1 MAASEIMSN
10 APMYSLDSSLRDLLD
25 DDLFNSH
32 SESTKS
38 KNDERN
44 EVFQEC
50 LNLFI
55 KGEVKD
61 CLEKMSEAGFID
73 LGIFKSN
80 PMILDL
86 FVSACDLV
94 PNFNDLGLTLKGKV
108 LNTFTLDDPRCI
120 EIQEII
126 LKDLNKLLI
135 INKLFRCCIKAIQSN
150 EPEYMEHERNILDV
164 ESQIRNFILTYT
176 TKMRTTVDVFGLQE
190 LIEIF
195 IFQVQGKLEHKKIST
210 NLYWAL
216 CKTLPNL
223 SPTLKGL
230 HSFKNESIEDA
241 ILNSI
246 DTKIQKNMAKSKAK
260 PKGMKQKIHHFQEP
274 LLHDDAK
281 VRPKV
286 DNTSGKRNAIDIVKV
301 DNNGTIPRRPQHDI
315 TILVG
320 SFWTALKNHFTKK
333 MLNKNGL
340 LLGGL
345 LLLLCVKRY
354 KSLMA
359 IFRHVPTA
367 FRSVFPHIVQLLKLL
382 ASI

>member
-10 APMYSLDSSLRDLLD
+10 APMYSLDSSLRDLLN
-25 DDLFNSH
+25 DDLFNNH
-32 SESTKS
+32 GKSTKS
-38 KNDERN
+38 ENDERN

-55 KGEVKD
+55 KGEIKD
-61 CLEKMSEAGFID
+61 CLERMYEAGFIH

-94 PNFNDLGLTLKGKV
+94 SNFNELGLTLKGEV
-108 LNTFTLDDPRCI
+108 LNTFTLDHPRCI

-135 INKLFRCCIKAIQSN
+135 INKLFRCCIKAIQSGGT
-150 EPEYMEHERNILDV
+150 EYMERERTILDV
-164 ESQIRNFILTYT
+164 ESEIRNFILAYT

-195 IFQVQGKLEHKKIST
+195 IFQVQVKLEHKKLSP

-223 SPTLKGL
+223 SATLKGL
-230 HSFKNESIEDA
+230 HLLKNESIEDA

-246 DTKIQKNMAKSKAK
+246 DTKIQKNLTKSKTK
-260 PKGMKQKIHHFQEP
+260 SKGMKQKIHHFQEP

-281 VRPKV
+281 VRLKADNAYRKRNSIDIGKV
-286 DNTSGKRNAIDIVKV
+286 DHNE
-301 DNNGTIPRRPQHDI
+301 TIPRKPQHDI

-320 SFWTALKNHFTKK
+320 SFWTALKNHFTKR

-345 LLLLCVKRY
+345 LFLLCVKRY

>member
-10 APMYSLDSSLRDLLD
+10 APMYSLDSSLRDLLN

-55 KGEVKD
+55 KGEIKD
-61 CLEKMSEAGFID
+61 CLEKMSEVGFID
-73 LGIFKSN
+73 LSIFKSN

-94 PNFNDLGLTLKGKV
+94 PNFNDLCLTLKGEV

-150 EPEYMEHERNILDV
+150 ETEYMEHERNILDV
-164 ESQIRNFILTYT
+164 ESQIRNFILAYT

-195 IFQVQGKLEHKKIST
+195 IFQVQVKLEHKKLSK

-223 SPTLKGL
+223 SSTLKGL

-246 DTKIQKNMAKSKAK
+246 DTKIQKNMTKSKAK
-260 PKGMKQKIHHFQEP
+260 SKGMKQKIHHFQEP

-281 VRPKV
+281 VRSKV
-286 DNTSGKRNAIDIVKV
+286 DSASRRHNFIDIGEVN
-301 DNNGTIPRRPQHDI
+301 NNGTITRKPQHDI

-333 MLNKNGL
+333 MMSKNGL

-359 IFRHVPTA
+359 VFRHVPTA
-367 FRSVFPHIVQLLKLL
+367 FRSVFPYIVQLLKLL